1 MGPNTRT
8 LALLVVCALLS
19 AVLLSACG
27 GDDDSSSSTAAT
39 TSESSSS
46 TEATTGTTG
55 SGKSD
60 DGGGGEPSAGGGS
73 TNSGSGN
80 GGGSG
85 VGGTN
90 LDSSERSS
98 AYVTPGGDNSIQE
111 FGDEGDSAERA
122 EALVVI
128 EAIGKGSETGK
139 WDEVCD
145 KYLSTSNLEQFEA
158 ITQKVPQ
165 FKGKDCAEILGGL
178 SPGGKT
184 PADPSRPKNGIA
196 SIRGD
201 DENAFAIYTGVDG
214 NGYAFPMAKED
225 GALKATALAP
235 TPLNPGG

>member
-8 LALLVVCALLS
+8 LALLIVCALLS
-19 AVLLSACG
+19 AGFLSACG
-27 GDDDSSSSTAAT
+27 DDGDSTSSSAAT
-39 TSESSSS
+39 RSESGSS
-46 TEATTGTTG
+46 TEATTDAGGSGSGNESGGQPSSGGSTNTG
-55 SGKSD
+55 SGK
-60 DGGGGEPSAGGGS
+60 
-73 TNSGSGN
+73 

-111 FGDEGDSAERA
+111 FGDEGDAAERA

-145 KYLSTSNLEQFEA
+145 KYLSASNLEQFEA
-158 ITQKVPQ
+158 ITEKVPQ

-178 SPGGKT
+178 SPGGKG
-184 PADPSRPKNGIA
+184 AGEPSRPKNGIA

-201 DENAFAIYTGVDG
+201 DENAFAIYTAVDG